1 MRNEFTNVLVNI
13 STKNKKVESHEDSS
27 IFRNIYNFYIE
38 RKELEYMTKK
48 ELIKE
53 RKIYRKEMRKLIGD
67 LCLVSTADK
76 DVYETKQKLYLIK
89 SLGGKILFLNKEIKK
104 SRYFE
109 SRSRARSIITKLY
122 GVEEH

>member
-1 MRNEFTNVLVNI
+1 
-13 STKNKKVESHEDSS
+13 
-27 IFRNIYNFYIE
+27 
-38 RKELEYMTKK
+38 MTKK

-53 RKIYRKEMRKLIGD
+53 RKIYRKEMRKLIDD
-67 LCLVSTADK
+67 LCLVSIADK

-89 SLGGKILFLNKEIKK
+89 SLGGKLLFLNKEIKK

-109 SRSRARSIITKLY
+109 SRLRARSIITKLY

>member
-1 MRNEFTNVLVNI
+1 
-13 STKNKKVESHEDSS
+13 
-27 IFRNIYNFYIE
+27 
-38 RKELEYMTKK
+38 MTKK

-53 RKIYRKEMRKLIGD
+53 RNIYRKEMRKLIGD

-76 DVYETKQKLYLIK
+76 DVYEAKQKLYLIK
-89 SLGGKILFLNKEIKK
+89 SLGGKLLFLNKEIKK

-109 SRSRARSIITKLY
+109 SRLRARSIITKLY